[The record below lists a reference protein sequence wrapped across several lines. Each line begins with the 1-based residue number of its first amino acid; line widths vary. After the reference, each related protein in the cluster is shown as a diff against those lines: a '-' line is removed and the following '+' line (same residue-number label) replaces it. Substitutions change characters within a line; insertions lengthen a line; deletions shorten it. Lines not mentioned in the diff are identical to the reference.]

1 MTIVGIRG
9 FRDILPGDV
18 ERWQFIENTTRKILE
33 DFGFKEIK
41 IPVLEKTELFARS
54 IGEDTDIVEKE
65 MYSFLDRKGESLTL
79 RPEATASVL
88 RAYIEHNLYKEEPI
102 KKLYSIGPMFRY
114 ERPQKGRYRQFY
126 QINAEVLGVEDPKID
141 VELMVML
148 LHLLKRLGVRRTD
161 LSVNSL
167 GCSRCRPQFRESL
180 RSFFETRLDIL
191 CPDCKRRLKT
201 NPLRIMDCKMETCT
215 KVASDAP
222 SILDFLC
229 SECLTHFDAVKE
241 MLRTFEIPYV
251 VNPHMVR
258 GLDYYTRTAF
268 EISSSELGAQN
279 AIAGG
284 GRYDNL
290 LKELGGP
297 DIPGIGFAIGIER
310 LALLLEE
317 REGLFRFPKVFVA
330 ALGSEAQNDAFRL
343 TTALRLKGIWVEIDY
358 GDKSLKSQMRRA
370 NKLKADFAL
379 IMGEQELKSGSAIL
393 RDMKTGHQ
401 EEIDL
406 GKGMDEL
413 IEKIG

>member
-1 MTIVGIRG
+1 M
-9 FRDILPGDV
+9 
-18 ERWQFIENTTRKILE
+18 
-33 DFGFKEIK
+33 
-41 IPVLEKTELFARS
+41 
-54 IGEDTDIVEKE
+54 
-65 MYSFLDRKGESLTL
+65 
-79 RPEATASVL
+79 
-88 RAYIEHNLYKEEPI
+88 
-102 KKLYSIGPMFRY
+102 
-114 ERPQKGRYRQFY
+114 
-126 QINAEVLGVEDPKID
+126 
-141 VELMVML
+141 
-148 LHLLKRLGVRRTD
+148 
-161 LSVNSL
+161 
-167 GCSRCRPQFRESL
+167 
-180 RSFFETRLDIL
+180 
-191 CPDCKRRLKT
+191 
-201 NPLRIMDCKMETCT
+201 
-215 KVASDAP
+215 ASDAP